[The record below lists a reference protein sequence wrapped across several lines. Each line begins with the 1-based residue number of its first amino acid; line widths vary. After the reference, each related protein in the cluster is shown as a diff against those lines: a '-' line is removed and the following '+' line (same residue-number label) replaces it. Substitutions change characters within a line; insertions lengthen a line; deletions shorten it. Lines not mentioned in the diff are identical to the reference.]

1 MAKEASA
8 GPVGDPDL
16 GVHVLDMVAHRFGE
30 ITSRAAIS
38 LLDTPRTAAST
49 SEPPLPAQ
57 PRPVT
62 GQARRFLGASAVD
75 PAEQH
80 PAGAERVAVGTNAR
94 GQFAIPRSET
104 AEVPLIGKVGEDE
117 VIRRWCG
124 SGPFA
129 VLRGDAAPGSGRRI
143 RVGPGWAG
151 LQQVLGCGGLGA
163 AGGRR
168 PAAEFL
174 GRVLRWQ
181 PLVDQPPDRPVDDR
195 SLPGSVTTAVSV
207 PRPSRCRSSRTCP
220 FRPHT
225 RRVSAANTA
234 NASASRA

>member
-94 GQFAIPRSET
+94 GRDTPVRN
-104 AEVPLIGKVGEDE
+104 G
-117 VIRRWCG
+117 G
-124 SGPFA
+124 S
-129 VLRGDAAPGSGRRI
+129 AADR
-143 RVGPGWAG
+143 
-151 LQQVLGCGGLGA
+151 Q
-163 AGGRR
+163 GGR
-168 PAAEFL
+168 
-174 GRVLRWQ
+174 G
-181 PLVDQPPDRPVDDR
+181 
-195 SLPGSVTTAVSV
+195 
-207 PRPSRCRSSRTCP
+207 
-220 FRPHT
+220 
-225 RRVSAANTA
+225 
-234 NASASRA
+234 